1 MKGRTLALLG
11 ILLATPSVHAQS
23 ITAVSYAS
31 GFTLPILMVQDPTN
45 PSVQFVVQQRGRIR
59 TLVNGVVQA
68 TDFISLSG
76 TVSSTGS
83 ERGLL
88 GMCFDPNYANNR
100 YFYVSYPAASGGA
113 STIRRYQ
120 RNAINPLLADTAS
133 AHPIM
138 TVSQPFQN
146 HNGGTIRFGQD
157 GYLYFGLGDGGDSYD
172 PGNRAQ
178 NKNELLGKLLRIDI
192 SGDDFPADSSK
203 NYRVPPSNPF
213 VGVDGADE
221 VWSWGLRNPWKWS
234 FDDPTKLG
242 NGGLYIADVGQDLW
256 EEINYIPPSAAG
268 GRNFGWRAREGF
280 VSTGLS
286 GGAPPY
292 TDPFHVYSHSDGIS
306 ITGGYV
312 YRGTML
318 GDNFGKYFFADFGFR
333 RVWAAAMA
341 FNGSGEAITPSSVV
355 EHTDDLNLPTNG
367 TISSIDVDSNGEL
380 YLVTWDAG
388 RVYKLVPL
396 NAAWITDITPLLYT
410 PINGG
415 LRHTLSADGQT
426 LRMNPQTI
434 YDLLDENQSQAV
446 FGFTTDMTAAPL
458 MDITLRAACNSPTFG
473 RVQVLL
479 KNWSTGKF
487 VPITTFVLGT
497 SLANFSVAN
506 VSAAPYRRASD
517 QRIEVMLRSYHNA
530 PAALDPFEVRVDL
543 LKVRP
548 HN

>member
-1 MKGRTLALLG
+1 MKGRLCALLG
-11 ILLATPSVHAQS
+11 FVLASVAANAQA
-23 ITAVSYAS
+23 IRAVQYAT

-45 PSVQFVVQQRGRIR
+45 PNVHFVVQQRGRIR
-59 TLVNGVVQA
+59 PVVNGVVQA

-88 GMCFDPNYANNR
+88 GMCFDPNYATNR
-100 YFYVSYPAASGGA
+100 YFYVSYTAATGGA

-120 RNAINPLLADTAS
+120 RNAINPLLADPAS
-133 AHPIM
+133 AQPIM
-138 TVSQPFQN
+138 TVAQPFAN
-146 HNGGTIRFGQD
+146 HNGGTIRFGSD
-157 GYLYFGLGDGGDSYD
+157 GYLYIGLGDGGDSYD

-192 SGDDFPADSSK
+192 TGDDFPADSTK
-203 NYRVPPSNPF
+203 NYRIPPSNPF

-242 NGGLYIADVGQDLW
+242 NGGLYIADVGQELW

-280 VSTGLS
+280 VSTGRT
-286 GGAPPY
+286 GGSPPY
-292 TDPFHVYSHSDGIS
+292 TDPFYVYSHSDGIS

-318 GDNFGKYFFADFGFR
+318 GDNFGKYFFGDFGFR
-333 RVWAAAMA
+333 RLWAATMA
-341 FNGSGEAITPSSVV
+341 FNGAGEAITPSSVI
-355 EHTDDLNLPTNG
+355 EHTGTLGLPVTG

-388 RVYKLVPL
+388 IVYKLMPL
-396 NAAWITDITPLLYT
+396 NAAWITDVTPLLYT
-410 PINGG
+410 PTVGE
-415 LRHTLSADGQT
+415 LRHTLSADGAT
-426 LRMNPQTI
+426 FRMYPQSI
-434 YDLLDENQSQAV
+434 YDLLDENQAQVV
-446 FGFTTDMTAAPL
+446 FGYKTDMTTAPL
-458 MDITLRAACNSPTFG
+458 MDITLRAGCNSPTFG
-473 RVQVLL
+473 RIEVLL
-479 KNWSTGKF
+479 KNWSTGRF
-487 VPITTFVLGT
+487 VPVTTFTLGT
-497 SLANFSVAN
+497 SLANFSIAN
-506 VSAAPYRRASD
+506 VSTTNYRRASD

-543 LKVRP
+543 VKVQP